1 MPFVGGS
8 IFDTKVIEPSAPF
21 YAPPS
26 TPRPDLKTLTSLN
39 PLHGHVSA
47 IHTASFF
54 HLFNEAEQA
63 TAARALA
70 SLLSPEPGTV
80 IFGHH
85 IGNEVAGPRTKA
97 NSRGQYP
104 YDHSPESWKELWD
117 GFVFEKGKVEVWC
130 ILHELTG
137 SGIDTKSIFNDD
149 RKISILIWSVKR
161 L

>member
-39 PLHGHVSA
+39 PLHGHASA
-47 IHTASFF
+47 IHSASFF

-70 SLLSPEPGTV
+70 SLLSPEPGSV

-117 GFVFEKGKVEVWC
+117 GVVFEKGKVEVWC
-130 ILHELTG
+130 LLHELTG

-149 RKISILIWSVKR
+149 RKISILIWCVKR